1 MPLRSKIQIALT
13 ICVAFAATGLA
24 AHAGS
29 GPWFPFWIL
38 LAAVLLTS
46 PLKVALPRGD
56 GSMSLNFPFILLGI
70 VQLSPL
76 QAMLLA
82 ALSVAAQCRIRVR
95 KIFTAVQICF
105 NVANAMLA
113 TGCAFYTY
121 AGLHHESVAL
131 APALAAAAVA
141 YFLWNTFA
149 VAMVI
154 ASTMGENTIAL
165 WRKEYPWYLPFYVV
179 GAVLAAMAS
188 WLGTRFGW
196 GTALLL
202 IPVVYTLYRSY
213 MGQVS
218 RLRERQQHLE
228 ETEALHLRTIEGL
241 AMAIEAKDQNTHDHL
256 FRVRQYVKAVG
267 EALDLDKLEMQALE
281 TAAFLHDIG
290 KLAVPEHIINKPGK
304 LTPEEFEKM
313 KIHPVVGADIL
324 ERVRFPYPVVPI
336 VRSHHE
342 WWNGTGYPDGLR
354 GTDIPIGA
362 RILTVVDCFDA
373 LVSDRPYRTGMS
385 SEKALNLIRSL
396 AGKQFDPAVVD
407 AFERCHQIAE
417 SLAESVIPPGFT
429 PLNTEVEVWRG
440 LAPGAGYEAGSE
452 ETLSNLPAAPASSA
466 NARTLEPQS
475 GVESLNLIA
484 AASQEAQT
492 LFEMS
497 QSLGNSLSPNETVS
511 VMASRLRRLIP
522 FQVCALYMK
531 HGDALEARFLD
542 GEQAKAFAPKE
553 IQLGE
558 GISGW
563 VAQSGKPIL
572 NGNAAVEPG
581 CPLTS
586 SGAPALRSALSI
598 PLFDLQKEIFAV
610 LTLYA
615 TASDSFLR
623 DHLRILQAM
632 ESKLSLSMQNAL
644 QYRRTETDAETD
656 FLTGLPNAR
665 RLFLQLEAELDTC
678 RDTGQPLAVLVCD
691 LNDFKDVNDRRGH
704 LAGNR
709 LLRLVADG
717 FRQLCAGGEIVA
729 RMGGDEFVFLLPGVP
744 QEIARERLDAITGVV
759 IAASRRAGHSLRVT
773 ASVGVAVCPADGNI
787 AEDLLAAADR
797 RMYLDKQ
804 RHYSESTSVSMETK
818 PSAAIVYSGS

>member
-1 MPLRSKIQIALT
+1 MPSRTKLQIGLT
-13 ICVAFAATGLA
+13 ILA
-24 AHAGS
+24 AIGATALAARAGS
-29 GPWFPFWIL
+29 NSWLPFWL
-38 LAAVLLTS
+38 LLVAVLFS
-46 PLKVALPRGD
+46 SGLKVVLPRGD

-70 VQLSPL
+70 LQLSPL
-76 QAMLLA
+76 QAVLLA
-82 ALSVAAQCRIRVR
+82 AISVAAQCRIRVR
-95 KIFTAVQICF
+95 QIFTAVQIFF

-113 TGCAFYTY
+113 TGCAYMVY
-121 AGLHHESVAL
+121 AGLHRAHVTL
-131 APALAAAAVA
+131 APALASASIA
-141 YFLWNTFA
+141 YFLWNTVS
-149 VAMVI
+149 VAMVL
-154 ASTMGENTIAL
+154 ASTKGESAL
-165 WRKEYPWYLPFYVV
+165 SVWRKEYPWYLPFYVV
-179 GAVLAAMAS
+179 GAVLVAVVS
-188 WLGTRFGW
+188 WMSERFGW

-202 IPVVYTLYRSY
+202 IPFVYTLYRAY
-213 MGQVS
+213 MGQIS
-218 RLRERQQHLE
+218 RLKERQQHLE

-267 EALDLDKLEMQALE
+267 EALRLNKVELQALE

-373 LVSDRPYRTGMS
+373 LVSDRPYRKGLS
-385 SEKALNLIRSL
+385 GEKAMAMLRSL
-396 AGKQFDPAVVD
+396 SGKQFDPAVVE
-407 AFERCHQIAE
+407 AFERCHAEAEVRAE
-417 SLAESVIPPGFT
+417 SLVPAGFT

-440 LAPGAGYEAGSE
+440 VAPGAGYEAGSNE
-452 ETLSNLPAAPASSA
+452 DAVTAKPQHSKGEHRPSELHDGMGTL
-466 NARTLEPQS
+466 TL
-475 GVESLNLIA
+475 VA
-484 AASQEAQT
+484 AASQEAQS

-497 QSLGNSLSPNETVS
+497 QSLGDSLSPNETVA
-511 VMASRLRRLIP
+511 VLASRLRQLVP
-522 FQVCALYMK
+522 FEVCALFVK
-531 HGDALEARFLD
+531 QGDALEARFID
-542 GEQAKAFAPKE
+542 GELARQFAPGQ

-563 VAQSGKPIL
+563 VAQSGKAIM

-581 CPLTS
+581 CPLS
-586 SGAPALRSALSI
+586 PDGSPALRSALSI
-598 PLFDLQKEIFAV
+598 PLRNLQKDIFAV

-615 TASDSFLR
+615 EAADSFQR

-632 ESKLSLSMQNAL
+632 ESKLSLSVQNAL
-644 QYRRTETDAETD
+644 QPHRAEIHGDTD

-665 RLFLQLEAELDTC
+665 RIFLHLESELQRC
-678 RDTGQPLAVLVCD
+678 RDTGEVLSVVVCD
-691 LNDFKDVNDRRGH
+691 LNNFKDVNDRRGQ

-709 LLRLVADG
+709 LLRLIAEN
-717 FRQLCAGGEIVA
+717 FRQICVEPEMVA
-729 RMGGDEFVFLLPGVP
+729 RMGGDEFVFLLPGVNEAAT
-744 QEIARERLDAITGVV
+744 QERLAEIQVAV
-759 IAASRRAGHSLRVT
+759 ASASRQAGHAIRVSV
-773 ASVGVAVCPADGNI
+773 SVGAAFCPADGLM
-787 AEDLLAAADR
+787 AEDLLGLADR

-804 RHYSESTSVSMETK
+804 RHYSQSTSLSVETK
-818 PSAAIVYSGS
+818 AAPAVVCTG